1 MQKSRRWR
9 GLQLHVL
16 SLAVACASA
25 PPPSSAP
32 AAAPTAVE
40 APAASAAPVS
50 SGATP
55 PVAATPA
62 EPQEIS
68 PPPRLPVDSV
78 SLPAPSPALAE
89 LPTGT
94 KVLQVGDSFAAAL
107 GVELGKLLKHSG
119 LRTSL
124 ETKTPSYIG
133 DWAFGPVLR
142 KAISDYNPDLVLI
155 TLGAN
160 EVEIP
165 VPAQRVGP
173 IQRLVKS
180 LGDRPCVW
188 ILPPLW
194 KQDTGLMQV
203 IKDNASPCQVL
214 DSSVLVP
221 SLPRGPD
228 HIHPSSEGRVQWAAA
243 VFDWLKKARE
253 PQGPRPWSLRGG
265 PL

>member
-1 MQKSRRWR
+1 MQKPRRWR
-9 GLQLHVL
+9 WLQLHL
-16 SLAVACASA
+16 LPLAAACASA

-32 AAAPTAVE
+32 AAAAPASVE
-40 APAASAAPVS
+40 APSASTTLASPAAEPPLAAAPAEQNAFPPARPAVDSASAPSSAP
-50 SGATP
+50 A
-55 PVAATPA
+55 
-62 EPQEIS
+62 
-68 PPPRLPVDSV
+68 D
-78 SLPAPSPALAE
+78 LPA
-89 LPTGT
+89 GT

-119 LRTSL
+119 LRTTL

-180 LGDRPCVW
+180 LGGRPCVW

-194 KQDTGLMQV
+194 KQDTGVMQV

-214 DSSVLVP
+214 DSSTLVP
-221 SLPRGPD
+221 ALPRGPD
-228 HIHPSSEGRVQWAAA
+228 KIHPNSEGRVTWAAA
-243 VFDWLKKARE
+243 VFEWLKHARE

>member
-1 MQKSRRWR
+1 MQKPRRRRW
-9 GLQLHVL
+9 LQFYVL
-16 SLAVACASA
+16 PLAAACASA
-25 PPPSSAP
+25 PPPSASAP
-32 AAAPTAVE
+32 SEHPVAVAPASSASALPVASTPAQPQESFPPSRLAVASDSAAPT
-40 APAASAAPVS
+40 
-50 SGATP
+50 TP
-55 PVAATPA
+55 
-62 EPQEIS
+62 
-68 PPPRLPVDSV
+68 
-78 SLPAPSPALAE
+78 LAE
-89 LPTGT
+89 LPAGT

-107 GVELGKLLKHSG
+107 GIELGKLLKHAG

-124 ETKTPSYIG
+124 ESKTPSYIG
-133 DWAFGPVLR
+133 DWAFGPVLK

-203 IKDNASPCQVL
+203 IKDNARPCQVL

-228 HIHPSSEGRVQWAAA
+228 HIHPSSEGRLIWATA
-243 VFDWLKKARE
+243 VLEWLKQARE
-253 PQGPRPWSLRGG
+253 PAGPRAWSLRGG

>member
-1 MQKSRRWR
+1 
-9 GLQLHVL
+9 
-16 SLAVACASA
+16 
-25 PPPSSAP
+25 
-32 AAAPTAVE
+32 
-40 APAASAAPVS
+40 
-50 SGATP
+50 
-55 PVAATPA
+55 
-62 EPQEIS
+62 
-68 PPPRLPVDSV
+68 
-78 SLPAPSPALAE
+78 
-89 LPTGT
+89 
-94 KVLQVGDSFAAAL
+94 L
-107 GVELGKLLKHSG
+107 GVELGKLLRQAG

-160 EVEIP
+160 ELEIP

-173 IQRLVKS
+173 VQRLVKS

-194 KQDTGLMQV
+194 KQDTGVIQV

-221 SLPRGPD
+221 GLPRGPD
-228 HIHPSSEGRVQWAAA
+228 HVHPNREGRVKWAAA
-243 VFDWLKKARE
+243 VFDWLKQARE

>member
-9 GLQLHVL
+9 GLQLQL
-16 SLAVACASA
+16 LPLAVACASA
-25 PPPSSAP
+25 PPPPAAP
-32 AAAPTAVE
+32 AAPPAGASAPPA
-40 APAASAAPVS
+40 AAASASPAASQPI
-50 SGATP
+50 
-55 PVAATPA
+55 AATGPDLSPRVPVEPA
-62 EPQEIS
+62 PAPQAALAPE
-68 PPPRLPVDSV
+68 
-78 SLPAPSPALAE
+78 LPA
-89 LPTGT
+89 GT
-94 KVLQVGDSFAAAL
+94 KVLQVGDSFADAL
-107 GVELGKLLKHSG
+107 GVELGKLLKQSG

-214 DSSVLVP
+214 DSSTLVP
-221 SLPRGPD
+221 SLPRGRD
-228 HIHPSSEGRVQWAAA
+228 HIHPSSEGRVLWATA
-243 VFDWLKKARE
+243 VFEWLKKARE
-253 PQGPRPWSLRGG
+253 PHGPRPWSLHGG

>member
-1 MQKSRRWR
+1 MQKPRCWRW
-9 GLQLHVL
+9 LQLHLL
-16 SLAVACASA
+16 SVAIGCGAA
-25 PPPSSAP
+25 PPPSPSTASAP
-32 AAAPTAVE
+32 AAVDAPPVG
-40 APAASAAPVS
+40 AASPAPE
-50 SGATP
+50 ATP
-55 PVAATPA
+55 AVASGPA
-62 EPQEIS
+62 EPQQTS
-68 PPPRLPVDSV
+68 PSSRV
-78 SLPAPSPALAE
+78 PAESAPGPTPSPAFTE

-173 IQRLVKS
+173 IQRLIKS

-203 IKDNASPCQVL
+203 IKDNAKPCQVL
-214 DSSVLVP
+214 DSSALVP

-228 HIHPSSEGRVQWAAA
+228 HIHPSTEGRVQWAAA
-243 VFDWLKKARE
+243 VFDWLKQARE